1 MSRRRYSD
9 RNTGGGISEARQTNS
24 FVAGT
29 ASGTQATTIPNT
41 TSSEIR
47 IRPQGTTNRNDVAQ
61 MNVAWDAVPDM
72 LTLKFGPD
80 YKKYQF
86 DTYEFRRVNQN
97 DTIFASPAGTTVAS
111 LTTTLNGFGRGL
123 NLPAGTSTSW
133 VIPNLSAI
141 SQAYN
146 IYCNCI
152 ISGPAGG
159 PGDFTLSSITN
170 GNARGNNQSVSETDK
185 RQTRAKTEVL

>member
-61 MNVAWDAVPDM
+61 LNVAWDAIPDM

-80 YKKYQF
+80 YK
-86 DTYEFRRVNQN
+86 
-97 DTIFASPAGTTVAS
+97 
-111 LTTTLNGFGRGL
+111 
-123 NLPAGTSTSW
+123 
-133 VIPNLSAI
+133 
-141 SQAYN
+141 
-146 IYCNCI
+146 
-152 ISGPAGG
+152 
-159 PGDFTLSSITN
+159 
-170 GNARGNNQSVSETDK
+170 
-185 RQTRAKTEVL
+185 